1 MMLTSPPALVLRE
14 FDLVNGRLAM
24 ELTSNLA
31 LRSSAS
37 VISGND
43 IYGDDES
50 ASSNGACLHV
60 RRPHLLSPLPST
72 LCCIVPVPR
81 YTPVSRPGA

>member
-1 MMLTSPPALVLRE
+1 MMLTNSPALVLRE
-14 FDLVNGRLAM
+14 FVLVNGRLAM

-43 IYGDDES
+43 IYGNDES

-60 RRPHLLSPLPST
+60 HRPHLLSPSSPL
-72 LCCIVPVPR
+72 LCCICQFR
-81 YTPVSRPGA
+81 GTRP